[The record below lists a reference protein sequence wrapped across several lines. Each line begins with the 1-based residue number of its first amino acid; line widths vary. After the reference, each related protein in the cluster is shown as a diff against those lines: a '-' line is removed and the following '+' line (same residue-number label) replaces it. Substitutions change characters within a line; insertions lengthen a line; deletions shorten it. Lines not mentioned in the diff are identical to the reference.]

1 MVLCCT
7 LNSSKSC
14 KSMAEAMREE
24 IPPGLWSQPP
34 GSGYLATAS
43 HNWSTCHSACPA
55 CSLHSAP
62 AQHRGSTCHQPRGVS
77 RECRNAT
84 HTQVCGVPTKHC
96 RQKTVAESCNG
107 RIELLQKWR
116 ITQVSCGIS
125 AFPAM
130 GPTIS
135 TKSHDTKGSSN
146 HCCVLLT
153 NRNQTGEEN
162 NSVGVGSR
170 ETKSKPAVI
179 LELQWFWPRGQIEV
193 LSKFQLQV
201 KFELNLCLYL
211 LLHVQ
216 PTARGI
222 HTPVCAP
229 ASRTRGQLH
238 FCSGCWDMAEM
249 SSKRQQGKETLKSR
263 DLAQLWAQD
272 AVISPGIA
280 NQ

>member
-14 KSMAEAMREE
+14 KSVAEAMREE

-116 ITQVSCGIS
+116 ITRVSCGIS

-135 TKSHDTKGSSN
+135 TKSHDTKGSSS

-153 NRNQTGEEN
+153 NRNQTGEKKITVLGWAAGKPRVNLLSFWSCNGFGQGNKSKFYQSSSCRSSLSWICVCICCSMSNPQQEAFTPPC
-162 NSVGVGSR
+162 VLLPPEHVGSSISVLDA
-170 ETKSKPAVI
+170 ETWLKCHQNVN
-179 LELQWFWPRGQIEV
+179 R
-193 LSKFQLQV
+193 
-201 KFELNLCLYL
+201 
-211 LLHVQ
+211 
-216 PTARGI
+216 ARKHSRVGI
-222 HTPVCAP
+222 
-229 ASRTRGQLH
+229 
-238 FCSGCWDMAEM
+238 
-249 SSKRQQGKETLKSR
+249 
-263 DLAQLWAQD
+263 
-272 AVISPGIA
+272 
-280 NQ
+280 